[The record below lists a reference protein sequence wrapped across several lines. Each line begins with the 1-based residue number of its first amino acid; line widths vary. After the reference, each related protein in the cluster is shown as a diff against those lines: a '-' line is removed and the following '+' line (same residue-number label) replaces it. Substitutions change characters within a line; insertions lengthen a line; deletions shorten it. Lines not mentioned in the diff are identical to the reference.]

1 MIKYDKI
8 WENMIKYGKIWE
20 NMIKY
25 EESDLK
31 NLKLR
36 TDVSNWILDK
46 QAVV

>member
-1 MIKYDKI
+1 MG
-8 WENMIKYGKIWE
+8 KYGKIWE
-20 NMIKY
+20 NMKKY

-36 TDVSNWILDK
+36 TDVSNRILDK